1 MIKPLHLKIT
11 FLSLFILALLPA
23 QVNLVPNPS
32 FEADN
37 RAPVITTFF
46 WNHYGD
52 WRKDSLYK
60 NPNNKLI
67 LAANW
72 FPATSGTPDALN
84 SDKSHLLG
92 FKTKTARTG
101 DGRMGIIAGICKN
114 GLVSW
119 LLYRDTYS
127 EYVECKLNQPLVA
140 GKLYCVRY
148 YVALDRKSNFASNR
162 FGFAITKDSV
172 RFPKTHVQLSGYDPE
187 AHINEADDH
196 YITSDE
202 GWVMICDTFI
212 AKGGEQFLTLGSF
225 AQDFPKRIHK
235 VKKSEHTSLRV
246 NPFNKFAYYYID
258 DVSLMEVQPGEALCS
273 APRDS
278 VTRNNIVFMLDV
290 SASMNQKGLLDAAKN
305 SIIPLV
311 NSIPPGDHIT
321 IIAYSDNATMLAEN
335 ITAGDTAQIRLAL
348 EKIKPGGGT
357 NAVSGF
363 NLAYAAI
370 RKRMLPKGTNKI
382 IVLTDGKIYL
392 PKKEKEKILTA
403 SEEEK
408 IMLSIIF
415 FGEEIPSSMEKFA
428 EATGGNASITQN
440 GDPEEALRKEVP
452 ASITDTPY
460 GERDA
465 GRIIAWEAFTKLLFP
480 ALIGLVIWRAFNPSP

>member
-1 MIKPLHLKIT
+1 MVKTLYLKFIIFFSFAT
-11 FLSLFILALLPA
+11 AFLSA

-37 RAPVITTFF
+37 RAPVINSFN
-46 WNHYGD
+46 WNHYSD
-52 WRKDSLYK
+52 WRTDSLYG
-60 NPNNKLI
+60 NPGNKII

-72 FPATSGTPDALN
+72 FQPTGGTPDILN
-84 SDKSHLLG
+84 SDQSNLLG

-101 DGRMGIIAGICKN
+101 TGRMAIITGIAKN

-119 LLYRDTYS
+119 LLYKNTYS
-127 EYVECKLNQPLVA
+127 EYIECKLNQPLVQ

-162 FGFAITKDSV
+162 FGFAITTDSISYPNSHSV
-172 RFPKTHVQLSGYDPE
+172 MAGYDPF

-225 AQDFPKRIHK
+225 AGEFPKRIHK
-235 VKKSEHTSLRV
+235 VKKSQHTSLRV

-258 DVSLMEVQPGEALCS
+258 DVSLMEVKPDEVLCS

-290 SASMNQKGLLDAAKN
+290 SGSMQQKGLLDAAKN
-305 SIIPLV
+305 SILPLV

-321 IIAYSDNATMLAEN
+321 LIAYSDNATVLAEN
-335 ITAGDTAQIRLAL
+335 ITAGDTAQIRMAL

-370 RKRMLPKGTNKI
+370 RKRMLTKGTNKI
-382 IVLTDGKIYL
+382 IVITDGKVYL
-392 PKKEKEKILTA
+392 PKKEKEKILAA
-403 SEEEK
+403 SENEN
-408 IMLSIIF
+408 IALSVIF
-415 FGEEIPSSMEKFA
+415 FGEKVPKDMKKFA
-428 EATGGNASITQN
+428 EEAGGNASLAEN
-440 GDPEEALRKEVP
+440 GNPEAALRKEIP

-460 GERDA
+460 GERNA
-465 GRIIAWEAFTKLLFP
+465 GRIVLWELLTKVVFP
-480 ALIGLVIWRAFNPSP
+480 ALLTWVVLRGLRVNI